1 MFLPNNMEK
10 DFTHSLNI
18 LENLR
23 KANLSP
29 SSIEIVISSLQ
40 VREEN
45 SISILNKGQ
54 AEKHVRSEFE
64 NFVRYT
70 VSEMPKSDY
79 YQELYPRLLIP
90 YKNGKII
97 YSN

>member
-1 MFLPNNMEK
+1 MEK

-18 LENLR
+18 LENLI

-40 VREEN
+40 VREGS
-45 SISILNKGQ
+45 SISILNKGH
-54 AEKHVRSEFE
+54 AEKYIRSGFE

-79 YQELYPRLLIP
+79 YQELYPRALIP
-90 YKNGKII
+90 YNLGKII
-97 YSN
+97 YGN

>member
-1 MFLPNNMEK
+1 MEK

-54 AEKHVRSEFE
+54 AEKLVRSEFE
-64 NFVRYT
+64 NFVCYT

-79 YQELYPRLLIP
+79 YQELYPRSLIP